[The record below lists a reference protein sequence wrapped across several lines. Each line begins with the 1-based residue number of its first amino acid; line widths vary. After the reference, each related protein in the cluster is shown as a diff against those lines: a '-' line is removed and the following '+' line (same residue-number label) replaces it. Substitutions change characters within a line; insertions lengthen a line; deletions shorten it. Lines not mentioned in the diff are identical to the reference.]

1 MTNTTDSRNGAAAS
15 GNLSSMRLA
24 ELQALASGLGVKGTS
39 RMRKSDLQDA
49 IRAARGQGART
60 AGAPVAAAT
69 AVAPTVRSDAPAQS
83 PADQGSGQPSGDARA
98 PRAEGEAPRRSRR
111 ATRSAGSS
119 EGDAAPQQRQGVRL
133 VLAEHLERDPVRDA
147 AVGTDPGAISRS
159 DSKPRDAGLRGG
171 RGGGR

>member
-24 ELQALASGLGVKGTS
+24 ELQALASDLGVKSTS

-69 AVAPTVRSDAPAQS
+69 AAAPTVRSDAPAQ
-83 PADQGSGQPSGDARA
+83 A
-98 PRAEGEAPRRSRR
+98 P
-111 ATRSAGSS
+111 
-119 EGDAAPQQRQGVRL
+119 
-133 VLAEHLERDPVRDA
+133 
-147 AVGTDPGAISRS
+147 
-159 DSKPRDAGLRGG
+159 
-171 RGGGR
+171 